1 MNTTQNQSPEAQAT
15 KSAQTTGPT
24 AAKGDTG
31 AANSGSTS
39 GRDGGPEG
47 RSPTGAE
54 PERSG
59 QDPGTMAQKAGGEP
73 LPRMPHER
81 DESHQSQH
89 TGARPVGRQAA
100 SDLERGL
107 EETDLY
113 GSRGQRQPR
122 GPAGGDAN
130 D

>member
-1 MNTTQNQSPEAQAT
+1 MSNTSNQSTEGKPV

-24 AAKGDTG
+24 AAKSDTG
-31 AANSGSTS
+31 AANSGSAS
-39 GRDGGPEG
+39 GRDGSPEG

-89 TGARPVGRQAA
+89 TGSRPVGRQAA
-100 SDLERGL
+100 SDIERGL

-113 GSRGQRQPR
+113 GSRGQRR
-122 GPAGGDAN
+122 PAGGADGDAN